1 MQNLSIY
8 LPPFAGDYSGAC
20 SVLYDLNCLVV
31 LCDAACCTRNYIN
44 YEEPRWSPDKR
55 TTLCAQLRTIQV
67 VTGDDSRIIAQ
78 SIEAAQSRGAEFI
91 VLLGSPVPAL
101 TGMDMA
107 GMARK
112 IEHDSGIPAAGLHTT
127 GFADYAAGISQ
138 ALLAVYKKFVKPA
151 EEKVE
156 KGINILGATPIDLG
170 ITGNAERIGQAFA
183 NAGYRVLCNYA
194 YGYSLDAVRRSAAAE
209 QNIVVTASGLPL
221 AKKMQADLGIP
232 YVTGMPVGPD
242 GAVQMLSDIEAGAD
256 VLKPDGT
263 DAADTVQAAGPGAV
277 DVPEPAGSGTADAL
291 EPAGRDDATAGKAA
305 GRGYASGR
313 LLLTGDQVIAH
324 SVRQALLRK
333 GFTGEIDIAGF
344 FKMDPS
350 LLQAGDKRL
359 RGEKDLIEMV
369 SAGGY
374 SAVIGDPLLRGIP
387 QIAGMRFYALP
398 HPAISGEFAWEQV
411 PVFASNDFDS
421 FLEQIV
427 AEV

>member
-55 TTLCAQLRTIQV
+55 TTFCAQLRTIQV

-107 GMARK
+107 GMAYK
-112 IEHDSGIPAAGLHTT
+112 IEHDSGIPAAGLNTT
-127 GFADYAAGISQ
+127 GFADYTSGISQ

-151 EEKVE
+151 EAKVE
-156 KGINILGATPIDLG
+156 KGINILGTTPIDLG
-170 ITGNAERIGQAFA
+170 VTGNAERIGQAFTD
-183 NAGYRVLCNYA
+183 AGYKVLCNYA

-209 QNIVVTASGLPL
+209 QNVVVTASGLPL

-232 YVTGMPVGPD
+232 YLTGMPVGIGD
-242 GAVQMLSDIEAGAD
+242 L
-256 VLKPDGT
+256 
-263 DAADTVQAAGPGAV
+263 
-277 DVPEPAGSGTADAL
+277 
-291 EPAGRDDATAGKAA
+291 ATGKGA
-305 GRGYASGR
+305 GRGHASGR
-313 LLLTGDQVIAH
+313 LLLIGDQVIAR

-344 FKMDPS
+344 FKMDRS
-350 LLQAGDKRL
+350 LLQAGDKKL

-369 SAGGY
+369 SAGDY
-374 SAVIGDPLLRGIP
+374 SAVIGDPLLRRIP
-387 QIAGMRFYALP
+387 QISRMRLYALP

-411 PVFASNDFDS
+411 PVFTSEEFDG
-421 FLEQIV
+421 FLEQILS
-427 AEV
+427 EV